1 MLHLSYCSELNI
13 NVLLTILVNDARK
26 DINMQNACCSNI
38 NESHFSEESIP
49 QKYYAITNS

>member
-1 MLHLSYCSELNI
+1 MLHLSYCSEINI
-13 NVLLTILVNDARK
+13 NVLLIILVNDARK

-49 QKYYAITNS
+49 QKYDTITNS

>member
-1 MLHLSYCSELNI
+1 MLHLSYCSELNT

-38 NESHFSEESIP
+38 NESHFSKESIP
-49 QKYYAITNS
+49 QKYDTITMS

>member
-1 MLHLSYCSELNI
+1 MLHLSYCSEINI
-13 NVLLTILVNDARK
+13 NVLLTVLVNDARK

-49 QKYYAITNS
+49 QKYDTITKS